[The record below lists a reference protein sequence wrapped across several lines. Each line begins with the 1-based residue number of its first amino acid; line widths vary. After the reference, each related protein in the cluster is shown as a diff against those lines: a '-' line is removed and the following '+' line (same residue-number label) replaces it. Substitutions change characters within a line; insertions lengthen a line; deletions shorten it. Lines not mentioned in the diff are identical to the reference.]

1 MPFHVK
7 HAETDALARE
17 LARLRRSGL
26 TEAVHFALA
35 KAVAEEKAKEPLAAI
50 ALAFCRELAALDA
63 GGR

>member
-7 HAETDALARE
+7 NPDTDALARE

-35 KAVAEEKAKEPLAAI
+35 HAVAAEKARASLPEI
-50 ALAFCRELAALDA
+50 AVAFCRELNTARGAAI
-63 GGR
+63 